1 MKGLRN
7 EWVEYRERCE
17 KMNEGAQLQIFRDLQ
32 IRVERAYGV
41 AEQLG
46 VFLERKSNH

>member
-1 MKGLRN
+1 
-7 EWVEYRERCE
+7 
-17 KMNEGAQLQIFRDLQ
+17 MNGRSVGEGVRRRSEEAQLQIFRDLQ

-46 VFLERKSNH
+46 VFLGSNSNHKNP